1 MLERDIEKDNCEY
14 ARKRYMA
21 MALKFSSP
29 QRRNVP
35 DRMFVFSGGIIGFI
49 EYKAPGGVPTS
60 GQEREM
66 QRLRDRGCRVEW
78 TDNILKGRGII
89 DRWAA
94 YGRIITERVNL

>member
-1 MLERDIEKDNCEY
+1 
-14 ARKRYMA
+14 MA

-35 DRMFVFSGGIIGFI
+35 DRMFVFFGGVIGFI
-49 EYKAPGGVPTS
+49 EYKASGEVPTS

-66 QRLRDRGCRVEW
+66 QRLRDRGCEVAW
-78 TDNILKGRGII
+78 TDNIDEGRIII

-94 YGRIITERVNL
+94 LGRAITEMVNR